1 MSVGMDF
8 SFVGFEHVYGIPE
21 HADTFAL
28 KDTKGSGDPY
38 RLYNV
43 DIFEY
48 LTHSPMSLYGAVP
61 TMLAHSANRTLGL
74 LWLNPS
80 ETWIDIEST
89 NQGVIGLFS
98 HLVSGEVETRL
109 THWFSETGLI
119 DAYIMMGPKPWDVMQ
134 QNAILTGVTQLPPYY
149 SLGYHQSRWNY
160 FSQDEVNSV
169 DQQFDDHDLILD
181 AIWLDIEYTQGN
193 FWIKNA

>member
-21 HADTFAL
+21 HADAFNL
-28 KDTKGSGDPY
+28 RDTRGTSDPY

-48 LTHSPMSLYGAVP
+48 ELNSPMALYGAIP
-61 TMLAHSANRTLGL
+61 FMLAHSPEHTVGL

-80 ETWIDIEST
+80 ETWIDIESS
-89 NQGVIGLFS
+89 NQGVRGLFS
-98 HLVSGEVETRL
+98 HLVTGEVKSRL

-119 DAYIMMGPKPWDVMQ
+119 DAWIMLGPSPAEVMH
-134 QNAILTGVTQLPPYY
+134 QNARITGTMELPPYY
-149 SLGYHQSRWNY
+149 SIGYHQCRWNY
-160 FSQDEVNSV
+160 FSQEELNQIEHNF
-169 DQQFDDHDLILD
+169 DQNDIPLD
-181 AIWLDIEYTQGN
+181 ALWLDIEYTEG
-193 FWIKNA
+193 IY